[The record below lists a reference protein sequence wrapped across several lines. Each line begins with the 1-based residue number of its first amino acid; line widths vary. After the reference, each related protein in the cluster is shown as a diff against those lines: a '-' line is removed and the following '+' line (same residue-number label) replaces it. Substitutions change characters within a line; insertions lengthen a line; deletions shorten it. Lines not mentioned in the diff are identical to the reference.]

1 MNSPAA
7 AGLFLFQQ
15 ISDGSEYDRTCFSCK
30 SRRRESLR
38 GNGDG
43 GAEHIGALRARVT
56 GACVVPLPDF
66 LEDVVVSL
74 GNVRQVEPYEIV
86 VQVFR
91 GDTGK
96 VADELFQAAVVG
108 VHSLDVECPF
118 DVLPGVY
125 LDQFQAVPVGEV
137 DVGRVLVGAEDGT
150 LGYAAVQQPR
160 YVGARRLSEVGYG
173 GDGEPASV
181 HRAFDAHLLA

>member
-1 MNSPAA
+1 MFFMQEQA
-7 AGLFLFQQ
+7 
-15 ISDGSEYDRTCFSCK
+15 
-30 SRRRESLR
+30 RESLR

-66 LEDVVVSL
+66 LEEVVVSL